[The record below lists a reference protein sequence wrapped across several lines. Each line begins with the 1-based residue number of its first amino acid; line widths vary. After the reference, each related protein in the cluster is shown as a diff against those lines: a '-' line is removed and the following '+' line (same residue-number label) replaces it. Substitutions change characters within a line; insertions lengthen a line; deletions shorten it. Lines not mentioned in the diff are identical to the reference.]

1 MEESNRPTLIPQ
13 LLSGSEIQTMTE
25 TTENSTIP
33 YVVTLGTAGGP
44 RWWKD
49 HAGLPRFGISTAVVI
64 GETWYLVDCGQGA
77 GRQANAAGL
86 AMKDLGGVFITH
98 MHSDHTVDL
107 PSLLLFGAFELKN
120 SPRGPI
126 PIVGPGD
133 RGKLPPL
140 SPRATNVPTPIA
152 PNQPTPGIAGLVSG
166 ILSAYATDCNDRI
179 FDSLAPSPE
188 TQFSPQEIQLPKG
201 LGFDP
206 DQDVAPPMEPLE
218 VFRDENVVVTAIL
231 VSHHPTAPAYAFRF
245 ETLTGSVT
253 ISGDTA
259 PCSNMVRLARGTD
272 LLLHEAINL
281 DILAAQYSDAQMLEA
296 TMDHHRRAH
305 TTAAEAGR
313 IATEAEVTHL
323 ALHHLVPSYSP
334 PEAWQEA
341 RQTFAGP
348 VSIPEDLQIIPF
360 GTSAQ
365 IPASATERNSH
376 IR

>member
-1 MEESNRPTLIPQ
+1 MPDSNAAPV
-13 LLSGSEIQTMTE
+13 
-25 TTENSTIP
+25 IP

-49 HAGLPRFGISTAVVI
+49 HQGTPRFGIATAVVV

-86 AMKDLGGVFITH
+86 AMSNLGGIFITH

-126 PIVGPGD
+126 PVIGPGD

-140 SPRATNVPTPIA
+140 SPRATSTPLPIA
-152 PNQPTPGIAGLVSG
+152 PGRPTPGIEGLVSG

-179 FDSLAPSPE
+179 FDSLAVSPAV
-188 TQFSPQEIQLPKG
+188 QFDPREIQLPTE
-201 LGFDP
+201 LAFDP
-206 DQDVAPPMEPLE
+206 DTDVAPDMEPIE
-218 VFRDENVVVTAIL
+218 VFRDELVVVTAIL

-245 ETLTGSVT
+245 DTTGGSVT

-259 PCSNMVRLARGTD
+259 PCSNMVRLAQGTD

-281 DILAAQYSDAQMLEA
+281 DVLAAQYSDAQMLQA

-305 TTAAEAGR
+305 TTAAEAGK
-313 IATEAEVTHL
+313 IATDAAVEHL

-334 PEAWQEA
+334 PEAWEEA
-341 RQTFAGP
+341 RTTFTGTL
-348 VSIPEDLQIIPF
+348 SIPDDLQVIPF
-360 GTSAQ
+360 GPDARAIAPLTAPS
-365 IPASATERNSH
+365 TTTR
-376 IR
+376 